1 MKKTVLITGT
11 SSGIGRA
18 AALLFAANGWN
29 VLATMRNPDAEI
41 ELNALEGVKVLRLDV
56 QDESSIYHAIA
67 DGIDACGRIDALVN
81 NAGYSSFGIF
91 EATGADKVQEQ
102 FDVNVFGVMNV
113 TRALLPH
120 FRRHR
125 EGIIIN
131 LSSRGGLVG
140 LPMISLYCATKH
152 ALEGF
157 TESLAFELAAQN
169 IVVKLVEPSG
179 GVTHTAFSA
188 RMAAEHALL
197 ADQPD
202 YEAFAART
210 AAAFAGMRA
219 ARKVSAEEVAAVI
232 YEAATDGKSRLR
244 YFTGEDVGG
253 FVQAKRDLS
262 DEAFLAFMRGRF
274 PP

>member
-18 AALLFAANGWN
+18 AARLFAANGWN
-29 VLATMRNPDAEI
+29 VLATMRNPDAEM

-67 DGIDACGRIDALVN
+67 DGIDHCGRIDALVN

-120 FRRHR
+120 FRRNR

-131 LSSRGGLVG
+131 LSSRAGLVG

-157 TESLAFELAAQN
+157 TESLAFELAAQA

-179 GVTHTAFSA
+179 GVTDTAFSA

-197 ADQPD
+197 AVQPD
-202 YEAFAART
+202 YEAFADRT
-210 AAAFAGMRA
+210 AAAFAGLRA
-219 ARKVSAEEVAAVI
+219 ARKVSAEEVAGVI

-274 PP
+274 PS

>member
-18 AALLFAANGWN
+18 SAQLFAANGWN
-29 VLATMRNPDAEI
+29 VLATMRNPDAEM

-56 QDESSIYHAIA
+56 QDESSIFHAIA
-67 DGIDACGRIDALVN
+67 DGIDHFGRIDALVN

-113 TRALLPH
+113 TRGLLAH
-120 FRRHR
+120 FRKNR
-125 EGIIIN
+125 EGLIIN

-140 LPMISLYCATKH
+140 LPMISLYCATKY

-157 TESLAFELAAQN
+157 TESLAFELASQN
-169 IVVKLVEPSG
+169 IAVKLVEPSG
-179 GVTHTAFSA
+179 GVTHTAFSE

-197 ADQPD
+197 AAHPD
-202 YEAFAART
+202 YDAFIART
-210 AAAFAGMRA
+210 GAAFAGMRA
-219 ARKVSAEEVAAVI
+219 ARKVSAEEVAQVI
-232 YEAATDGKSRLR
+232 YEAATDGKNRLR

-253 FVQAKRDLS
+253 FVQAKRDLP
-262 DEAFLAFMRGRF
+262 DEAFTEFMRQRF
-274 PP
+274 PQ